1 VHPPNGR
8 LGPIAIA
15 WLLLALSFWSGCDG
29 CRSPVQDSNQPKP
42 NEPKNEF
49 DFGGAQAFPLG
60 SFVTQS
66 GVKPGHWF
74 TTSETIRANRADHRG
89 LLRQSI
95 EFQTTPSEIDA
106 FDSGSG
112 AKPASVERTA
122 VPLISE
128 RPAVLPQMRTRRL
141 DARLLAGLPKSINR
155 DTQAWLGGQFI
166 SGTQAMILDTGQR
179 PTTLLQPQ
187 EYFFVILTKR
197 PERFSSLQDADW
209 IRPPIADVDGNL
221 ISNLPRNYRLVIP
234 KTDGLL
240 TLPETLFDWTST
252 AVLLWDDLD
261 PSALTAEQTRA
272 VIDWVHFGGRLLV
285 NGTGA
290 GVELTRSQFAPWMPM
305 EVQTSDEL
313 AAEAVAE
320 LLERWSVDGDSTY
333 QQQAAVA
340 RQRSSRLA
348 IDGKVHPS
356 ASPVRDSADLLLR
369 RQVGSG
375 LVILTKFDLTS
386 DWMLGWR
393 SRDSFF
399 NAALLGRPPRRYITV
414 DAVPQQQYVSQ
425 SIGRNAS
432 AEINTGLRFI
442 SRDGRLIRASA
453 DQASIKSDI
462 AASKVSSVGGEFASH
477 PISGLGGWRD
487 DSDAALIATETLR
500 SQSGIT
506 IPSRRF
512 VIKSLAIY
520 LAILVPLNYL
530 FFRVLGRLEW
540 AWLAVPVIGLAGA
553 AWIAQGASLDVG
565 FARSQTEIAIVEMQP
580 EYRRGH
586 ATRFVS
592 LYNSLSRRYDFA
604 FDNPDAVIA
613 PIGVLGQVKVG
624 EDERQP
630 VTIGFGFANGPVLR
644 GVSVAS
650 NRTRIFHAEQII
662 DMGGSVVQRDDSLRN
677 NTDFDFLDCRL
688 IRRDANGD
696 LSVASLGN
704 INAGGRAA
712 LRWQATAAIELSEDL
727 PLGLHRLMNAMLR
740 SETLPPGA
748 SRLVARTEKTLPG
761 MRVVPETSQQS
772 FGAVIVAH
780 LSRPMPATPR
790 GDANLIPDP
799 LERER
804 QLRRQGVDTQLDA
817 DPDLGDQA
825 DDALDADVD
834 AAKRVAPF

>member
-1 VHPPNGR
+1 MLP
-8 LGPIAIA
+8 L
-15 WLLLALSFWSGCDG
+15 WTGCDG
-29 CRSPVQDSNQPKP
+29 CRSPLQDSSQSKP
-42 NEPKNEF
+42 NEPKSEF
-49 DFGGAQAFPLG
+49 DFGGTQALPLG
-60 SFVTQS
+60 GLAVQS

-95 EFQTTPSEIDA
+95 EIRTPPSELGN
-106 FDSGSG
+106 FNSGLN
-112 AKPASVERTA
+112 ANSVAIQRTT

-166 SGTQAMILDTGQR
+166 SGTQTMMLDTGQR
-179 PTTLLQPQ
+179 PTALLQPQ

-209 IRPPIADVDGNL
+209 IRPPIAEVDFNAA
-221 ISNLPRNYRLVIP
+221 SNLPRNYRLVIP

-290 GVELTRSQFAPWMPM
+290 GVELTRSQFAALMPM
-305 EVQTSDEL
+305 EVQTTGEL
-313 AAEAVAE
+313 EANAVGE
-320 LLERWSVDGDSTY
+320 LLKKWSVDGDSTF
-333 QQQAAVA
+333 QQQAVVA

-348 IDGKVHPS
+348 IDGKVYPS
-356 ASPVRDSADLLLR
+356 ANPVRDTSDLLLS

-375 LVILTKFDLTS
+375 QVILTKFDLTS

-399 NAALLGRPPRRYITV
+399 NAALLGRPPRRYITL
-414 DAVPQQQYVSQ
+414 DAMSQQQYVNQ
-425 SIGRNAS
+425 SIGQNAS

-442 SRDGRLIRASA
+442 SRDGRLILAST
-453 DQASIKSDI
+453 DQTAIKNDF

-487 DSDAALIATETLR
+487 DSDAATLATETLR

-506 IPSRRF
+506 IPSRGF

-540 AWLAVPVIGLAGA
+540 AWVAVPVIGLAGA

-580 EYRRGH
+580 EYRRAH
-586 ATRFVS
+586 ATRFIS
-592 LYNSLSRRYDFA
+592 LYNSLSRRYDFI
-604 FDNPDAVIA
+604 FDNPDAVVA
-613 PIGVLGQVKVG
+613 PIGILGQVKVG

-630 VTIGFGFANGPVLR
+630 VTIGFGFGNGPILR
-644 GVSVAS
+644 DVSVAS
-650 NRTRIFHAEQII
+650 NRTRIFHAEQMI
-662 DMGGSVVQRDDSLRN
+662 DMGGSVVQSGNSIRN
-677 NTDFDFLDCRL
+677 NTDYDLLDCWL
-688 IRRDANGD
+688 IGRNVDGD
-696 LSVASLGN
+696 LSVAALGDF
-704 INAGGRAA
+704 ASGSREL
-712 LRWQATAAIELSEDL
+712 LRWKSSAEIDLSEDL
-727 PLGLHRLMNAMLR
+727 PLGLHRLMLPMLQA
-740 SETLPPGA
+740 ETLPLGA
-748 SRLVARTEKTLPG
+748 SRLVARIEKPLPG
-761 MRVVPETSQQS
+761 MSVAPETSQQS
-772 FGAVIVAH
+772 FGAVIVVH
-780 LSRPMPATPR
+780 LSRPSPTTPK
-790 GDANLIPDP
+790 GDANLMPDR
-799 LERER
+799 LERIR
-804 QLRRQGVDTQLDA
+804 QLRRQGLDTDLDA
-817 DPDLGDQA
+817 ELDLGEQSNA
-825 DDALDADVD
+825 NLDTDTD
-834 AAKRVAPF
+834 AATRDAPF